1 MSEKY
6 LIVGAGR
13 SGICSGQLLSAL
25 GKDFVIF
32 DGNADL
38 DKKAVSEKIGC
49 DKEIEFILGTAEKE
63 QLQGIDI
70 CVVSPG
76 VPLET
81 DIMQKVISAGF
92 WEEIVSGRLLAPF
105 VFETDDGD
113 MAAGGIFCTS
123 REWVRQCVIG
133 MIVTGVMRN
142 HEKGMQ
148 SSVVPVFSDGKPN
161 KLLTVSAIPASS
173 ERRNDLDDYAKL
185 EVFLSEWLDGYPGMF
200 V

>member
-1 MSEKY
+1 MRNECY
-6 LIVGAGR
+6 LSGFAHKETKATLVCFCDGIHIIYGTVGDFW
-13 SGICSGQLLSAL
+13 
-25 GKDFVIF
+25 KDII
-32 DGNADL
+32 
-38 DKKAVSEKIGC
+38 SEKI
-49 DKEIEFILGTAEKE
+49 I
-63 QLQGIDI
+63 
-70 CVVSPG
+70 
-76 VPLET
+76 
-81 DIMQKVISAGF
+81 
-92 WEEIVSGRLLAPF
+92 APF

-123 REWVRQCVIG
+123 REWVRQCVID

-148 SSVVPVFSDGKPN
+148 SSVVPVFSDDKPN

>member
-1 MSEKY
+1 MKNECY
-6 LIVGAGR
+6 LSGFGNKKTKATLVCFCYGIRIVY
-13 SGICSGQLLSAL
+13 
-25 GKDFVIF
+25 GKVED
-32 DGNADL
+32 
-38 DKKAVSEKIGC
+38 
-49 DKEIEFILGTAEKE
+49 
-63 QLQGIDI
+63 
-70 CVVSPG
+70 
-76 VPLET
+76 
-81 DIMQKVISAGF
+81 F

-123 REWVRQCVIG
+123 REWVRQCVID

-148 SSVVPVFSDGKPN
+148 SSVVPVFSGDAPKR
-161 KLLTVSAIPASS
+161 LLTVSAIPSSS